1 MTEQDLYELKQL
13 SELGLKVNIDK
24 LSPFILGTYIVNIIA
39 GIILIS
45 IGIILIIKF
54 KHDRKKRWGLGLL
67 VLGALMILAHIIQ
80 LIIFL

>member
-13 SELGLKVNIDK
+13 SELGLKVNIDE

-54 KHDRKKRWGLGLL
+54 KHDR
-67 VLGALMILAHIIQ
+67 
-80 LIIFL
+80 